1 VGVTQVEGEY
11 PANSGNYLPN
21 LASTEF
27 AGKTITPKS
36 GPSNTSSHAN
46 TVATYFYGLTTGFGT
61 GIDPINCYEVN
72 HWITSGALRVAE
84 AYVPLIEPH
93 RVQNHSWIG
102 EFEGNDPLTAD
113 ALRRLDHVIDRD
125 GVVVCVG
132 VNNGTGKP
140 MPKLLSS
147 AYNVL
152 AVGLRNA
159 NSSFGPTLIDVPGRV
174 KPDIVAS
181 ANSML
186 TSYATPVVG
195 ASASLLLETMATD
208 GSLAYLPAP
217 QRRTAE
223 ALLVKA
229 LLMGGA
235 TKAEF
240 SNWRKGLATPST
252 DGTVPLDYR
261 YGAGD
266 LNIDNSH
273 RILTAGEQE
282 AAPDM
287 LVSTTGW
294 DFASVGP
301 AADRIYFFEI
311 PSGSHADRLS
321 ILLAWNRRFV
331 APPDLD
337 RDADLDL
344 DDFGAFQ
351 ACTTGP
357 GLGPPAHACADADLD
372 EDGDVDQS
380 DFGAFQICYS
390 GPNTPADINC
400 RGTFAPILAN
410 MDLRLY
416 DAAGFELGAL
426 RDASISAID
435 NVEHIWLQNLPAGRY
450 AIVVTT
456 DRSWD
461 FALTWDAALAPA
473 AQ

>member
-1 VGVTQVEGEY
+1 MGVTQVEGEY

-21 LASTEF
+21 LASSEF

-235 TKAEF
+235 TKAEL

-273 RILTAGEQE
+273 RILTPGEQE
-282 AAPDM
+282 AAPDA

-294 DFASVGP
+294 DFASAGP

-311 PSGSHADRLS
+311 PSAYQADTLS

-357 GLGPPAHACADADLD
+357 ELGPLAHACADADLD
-372 EDGDVDQS
+372 GDGDVDQS

-390 GPNTPADINC
+390 GPNIPADINC

-416 DAAGFELGAL
+416 EATDFELGSL

-450 AIVVTT
+450 AIVVNT
-456 DRSWD
+456 DRPWD
-461 FALTWDAALAPA
+461 YALTWDAALAPA